1 MSDQKIIIRNS
12 KYEYKTRLMKYIR
25 KHLSNHFCAL
35 FVDLDAAQC
44 EQLNPGLKMSKEEW
58 ENEHRPYRIQMAILA
73 IVFVL
78 ICIDGNFILLLEYNS
93 IPQLDIGYF
102 INNPYIMF
110 HQITPKMIWR
120 QTDPI
125 FFMSTFHPFFIYIT
139 MIFNYKLPN
148 KFCYFHNAFGD
159 GVCIDNRIQNVQVSQ
174 RIKRISRNGRRTI
187 RWSTYIFSNLCNFGY
202 CSINIFFINQ
212 KYLLTIH
219 SIWYWFIAFPFYFF
233 YVIYVVLCMMLFVS
247 MSSRYICVRQW
258 NINDCMNR
266 INRKMLKY
274 CSKVTRLNMIH
285 HVIKYN
291 KMNEEIN
298 HICREIKCCSRFW
311 SPFLTIMM
319 PYYVGVQCFLIHLV
333 VYSTNP
339 NAMQTYLYMVVFIN
353 MVLYMFMLIHQCAEV
368 VRNNNR
374 LTANNRKF
382 FIIIQQYNNTFK
394 RGKRVPLSTML
405 KVWK

>member
-78 ICIDGNFILLLEYNS
+78 ICIDEYNS

-187 RWSTYIFSNLCNFGY
+187 RWSTYIFSNLCNF
-202 CSINIFFINQ
+202 
-212 KYLLTIH
+212 
-219 SIWYWFIAFPFYFF
+219 
-233 YVIYVVLCMMLFVS
+233 
-247 MSSRYICVRQW
+247 
-258 NINDCMNR
+258 
-266 INRKMLKY
+266 
-274 CSKVTRLNMIH
+274 VTRLNMIH

-405 KVWK
+405 KMENRLWQHPTKKYAFKLFTNYAITSKTFHLILTYISLGFFFVNKPKAI